1 MTGAIKGKCIII
13 LYVAIN
19 IQFYAN
25 SMKLYTKW

>member
-13 LYVAIN
+13 LYVAIY